1 LAAVALASKTA
12 RIAWKMMV
20 TGEAY
25 ATKTAPAAVAGTV

>member
-1 LAAVALASKTA
+1 

-25 ATKTAPAAVAGTV
+25 SAKSAVAA